1 MFYYP
6 LGNIIL
12 ISYHH
17 FYADC
22 PLYSLLTSLCLLLH
36 HAVPELTKPL
46 STQSPAAPSSASPSP
61 GPIPSASSSPATAAA
76 GGAPPQGG
84 NNAKRPAVA
93 NGQPPTAGTQAPQ
106 RYMPREVPPRFR
118 CQQDHKVLLKRGQ
131 PPLSSMLLGGGGG
144 GGDDS
149 SPGYVG
155 PAAPSLP
162 LTSSS
167 SSSSIAASSTSSNYA
182 NSTWGT
188 GSGSLPSSQGRE
200 KVIVDGSDLEEW
212 PNIAPGDGSG
222 GGGASGPGSGSES
235 SVEGGGGMPNS
246 CASWKGGDPG
256 SPSPTSSFSMSNECM
271 LSGSVVWGS
280 AASQGPVEGN
290 AAPGTSLPPIPKSS
304 PLPVGPDG
312 SLGGSGGIPG
322 ANFNPNAN
330 PSAWPALVQQ
340 DGAGAASSEGAPPS
354 SFLQSQVG
362 SLSANNPPPALG
374 NPPLALNQS
383 AHQHQLHQM
392 QSREREHPSDG
403 GWGGAALETGAGP
416 KNAGTGEGANIDCG
430 GGGNGGDNLSAS
442 QTSSSW
448 GGQPFP
454 AANSKTGASRTDGW
468 EGGAAEGGG
477 GSRWGYSA
485 QGVMEGK
492 PGASSSGGSIGN
504 PPAAASSPKSS
515 TTTTRALDN
524 QKGVGVGDGGTEGDT
539 GEWGGGRG
547 GRGHSSSRGGGNHN
561 QHHGYGHHRYSHP
574 PPPNPEV
581 ALQAMLSRN
590 DLDPRV
596 LSNTGWGQTQ
606 IRQNVA
612 WDLEPGKGGSGLS
625 ASSKNSPPPIG
636 PSSQYSTGSATTTD
650 SPSLLPGWGNE
661 GSEWGG
667 GRERSS
673 RGGWGDNGQQG
684 NQGGGGGGGGW
695 GGSQEE
701 KGTGGGWKEMGRD
714 GGGCGG
720 QRERGGGTGESERPN
735 RQHQSQP
742 QQQPL
747 PQQALDP
754 GDMQGGEGWGR
765 PSGPQAQNQSSS
777 GWTAGPIPSGPNG
790 GEGPQ
795 SSGWEEPSPQFISRK
810 MDIDDGT
817 SAWGDPSQ
825 FNNKTVNL
833 WEKNGV
839 PTGQQLPMHG
849 QGPGPPPQQQ
859 QPGPPHII
867 GVIMLLIVISIA
879 GSKSMQEGGWG
890 EGDQGSVAASRHP
903 SWEEE
908 EEGGAGVWNSVG
920 SQGSS
925 SSYNS
930 GGWGQGH
937 GGKKPNNK
945 VGQHPQWVRLG
956 YVLCLQGD
964 DPSGRPLDLAP
975 GPPQDKKMEGEK
987 RGMVLNDYNGE
998 MRKGGQRAMGGGG
1011 MVYRSPGSKEMGPG
1025 DPGPYYDKVGT
1036 SDHCNA
1042 LWMGLK
1048 WHPILFIV
1056 HYF

>member
-1 MFYYP
+1 MEDKKRKKDDKRKREASQKVAEQK
-6 LGNIIL
+6 NK
-12 ISYHH
+12 
-17 FYADC
+17 
-22 PLYSLLTSLCLLLH
+22 
-36 HAVPELTKPL
+36 VPELTKPL

-144 GGDDS
+144 GGDGLNATMAAASDS

-492 PGASSSGGSIGN
+492 PGALEVGVTLRPPGYLREGGEEEESEGLQLETGEVIQVGWVEVVELAIQEGRLVVS
-504 PPAAASSPKSS
+504 AAA
-515 TTTTRALDN
+515 AVAAAA
-524 QKGVGVGDGGTEGDT
+524 VGAASATPLPPPLLPNHPPLQQELWTIRRELEWGTEGQ
-539 GEWGGGRG
+539 RG
-547 GRGHSSSRGGGNHN
+547 
-561 QHHGYGHHRYSHP
+561 
-574 PPPNPEV
+574 
-581 ALQAMLSRN
+581 
-590 DLDPRV
+590 
-596 LSNTGWGQTQ
+596 TQ
-606 IRQNVA
+606 
-612 WDLEPGKGGSGLS
+612 GSG
-625 ASSKNSPPPIG
+625 
-636 PSSQYSTGSATTTD
+636 
-650 SPSLLPGWGNE
+650 
-661 GSEWGG
+661 
-667 GRERSS
+667 
-673 RGGWGDNGQQG
+673 
-684 NQGGGGGGGGW
+684 
-695 GGSQEE
+695 
-701 KGTGGGWKEMGRD
+701 
-714 GGGCGG
+714 
-720 QRERGGGTGESERPN
+720 
-735 RQHQSQP
+735 
-742 QQQPL
+742 
-747 PQQALDP
+747 
-754 GDMQGGEGWGR
+754 
-765 PSGPQAQNQSSS
+765 
-777 GWTAGPIPSGPNG
+777 
-790 GEGPQ
+790 
-795 SSGWEEPSPQFISRK
+795 
-810 MDIDDGT
+810 
-817 SAWGDPSQ
+817 
-825 FNNKTVNL
+825 
-833 WEKNGV
+833 
-839 PTGQQLPMHG
+839 
-849 QGPGPPPQQQ
+849 
-859 QPGPPHII
+859 
-867 GVIMLLIVISIA
+867 
-879 GSKSMQEGGWG
+879 
-890 EGDQGSVAASRHP
+890 
-903 SWEEE
+903 
-908 EEGGAGVWNSVG
+908 GGAGVEEVIL
-920 SQGSS
+920 
-925 SSYNS
+925 
-930 GGWGQGH
+930 
-937 GGKKPNNK
+937 
-945 VGQHPQWVRLG
+945 HPEV
-956 YVLCLQGD
+956 
-964 DPSGRPLDLAP
+964 AAITINT
-975 GPPQDKKMEGEK
+975 M
-987 RGMVLNDYNGE
+987 GMATTGI
-998 MRKGGQRAMGGGG
+998 
-1011 MVYRSPGSKEMGPG
+1011 PIPHH
-1025 DPGPYYDKVGT
+1025 PT
-1036 SDHCNA
+1036 
-1042 LWMGLK
+1042 LK
-1048 WHPILFIV
+1048 WP
-1056 HYF
+1056 YRQCSAAMTWTRASSPTQAGARPRSDRTWPGT